1 MNESNPARAAART
14 AARTATGRLFYNGH
28 FYTGPGYAA
37 SVLWAQGGRIRA
49 LGGPELLAAAPPEL
63 PRTDLGGG
71 WALPGFNDSH
81 LHLLD
86 VGRGLASVDLFGASG
101 PADIAARC
109 AAFVRAHA
117 VPPGQAVY
125 GNGWNQ
131 DLFAGPHTLPTRADL
146 DAAVPDHPLLLDRV
160 CGHIMLCNTAAL
172 RAAGITSQTPDP
184 PGGGIDRG
192 PGGEPNGLLRDNAVA
207 LVRPLLPAETPAAC
221 AGRWRAALAHAAAH
235 GLTSV
240 QTCDVRSRD
249 WPTVLA
255 ALEEL
260 DAQDALPLRLTLQ
273 CAMDTP
279 EDLQALWDAGY
290 RPGAHG
296 KRWKIGPLKLFLDG
310 SLGARTAWLRGGY
323 ADAPG
328 AHGLCCLPMAEAL
341 ALARKADAAGMQVV
355 AHAIGDG
362 AMEEMLDIIETLNAP
377 RGGAN
382 PLRHG
387 VVHCQVTAPGQ
398 WDRLAALGAGAL
410 VQPIFLDYDHTIVT
424 ARCGAALAGT
434 SYAFGDAVRRGLP
447 VSYGTDAPVE
457 SLDPLRNLYAAV
469 TRRPLS
475 GGAPWQPQQAVTR
488 AQALFC
494 YTQGSAWQEFAE
506 AEKGRLAPGLLAD
519 FTVLDRD
526 YFTVPEADIPRL
538 RVQATVTGGQV
549 VYRA

>member
-1 MNESNPARAAART
+1 MNESNPART
-14 AARTATGRLFYNGH
+14 APGRLFYNGH

-131 DLFAGPHTLPTRADL
+131 DLFAGPHALPTRADL
-146 DAAVPDHPLLLDRV
+146 DAVVPDHPLLLDRV

-279 EDLQALWDAGY
+279 ADLQALWDAGY

>member
-1 MNESNPARAAART
+1 MNESNPART

-506 AEKGRLAPGLLAD
+506 AEKGRLAPGFLAD

>member
-1 MNESNPARAAART
+1 MNESNP
-14 AARTATGRLFYNGH
+14 ARTATGRLFYNGH

-131 DLFAGPHTLPTRADL
+131 DLFAGPHALPTRADL

-279 EDLQALWDAGY
+279 ADLQALWDAGY

-328 AHGLCCLPMAEAL
+328 THGLCCLPMAEAL

-506 AEKGRLAPGLLAD
+506 AEKGRLAPGFLAD

>member
-1 MNESNPARAAART
+1 MNESNPARA

-49 LGGPELLAAAPPEL
+49 LGGPELLAAVPPEL

-101 PADIAARC
+101 PADIGARC

-131 DLFAGPHTLPTRADL
+131 DLFAGPHALPTRADL

-549 VYRA
+549 VYRV

>member
-1 MNESNPARAAART
+1 MNESNPART

-131 DLFAGPHTLPTRADL
+131 DLFAGPHALPTRADL

-279 EDLQALWDAGY
+279 ADLQALWDAGY

-387 VVHCQVTAPGQ
+387 VVHCQVTTPGQ

-457 SLDPLRNLYAAV
+457 SLDPLRNLYTAV

>member
-1 MNESNPARAAART
+1 MNESNPARA

-131 DLFAGPHTLPTRADL
+131 DLFAGPHALPTRADL
-146 DAAVPDHPLLLDRV
+146 DAAVPGHPLLLDRV

-475 GGAPWQPQQAVTR
+475 GGAPWQPQQAVAR

>member
-1 MNESNPARAAART
+1 MNESNPART
-14 AARTATGRLFYNGH
+14 APGRLFYNGH

-192 PGGEPNGLLRDNAVA
+192 PGGEPNGLLRDNAAA

-279 EDLQALWDAGY
+279 ADLQALWDAGY

-506 AEKGRLAPGLLAD
+506 AEKGRLAPGFLAD

>member
-1 MNESNPARAAART
+1 MNESNPART
-14 AARTATGRLFYNGH
+14 AARTAPGRLFYNGH

-101 PADIAARC
+101 PVDIAARC

-131 DLFAGPHTLPTRADL
+131 DLFAGPHALPTRADL
-146 DAAVPDHPLLLDRV
+146 DAVVPDHPLLLDRV

-506 AEKGRLAPGLLAD
+506 AEKGRLAPGFLAD

>member
-1 MNESNPARAAART
+1 MNESNPART

-131 DLFAGPHTLPTRADL
+131 DLFAGPHALPTRADL

-279 EDLQALWDAGY
+279 ADLQALWDAGY

-506 AEKGRLAPGLLAD
+506 AEKGRLAPGFLAD

>member
-1 MNESNPARAAART
+1 MNESNPARA

-323 ADAPG
+323 ADTPG
-328 AHGLCCLPMAEAL
+328 THGLCCLPMAEAL

-506 AEKGRLAPGLLAD
+506 AEKGRLAPGFLAD

>member
-14 AARTATGRLFYNGH
+14 APGRLFYNGH

-131 DLFAGPHTLPTRADL
+131 DLFAGPHALPTRADL

-323 ADAPG
+323 ADTPG
-328 AHGLCCLPMAEAL
+328 THGLCCLPMAEAL

>member
-1 MNESNPARAAART
+1 MNESNPARA

-37 SVLWAQGGRIRA
+37 SVLWAQGGRICA

-131 DLFAGPHTLPTRADL
+131 DLFAGPHALPTRADL

-192 PGGEPNGLLRDNAVA
+192 PGGEPNGLLRDNAAA

-328 AHGLCCLPMAEAL
+328 THGLCCLPMAEAL

-506 AEKGRLAPGLLAD
+506 AEKGRLAPGFLAD

>member
-14 AARTATGRLFYNGH
+14 SPGRLFYNGH

-131 DLFAGPHTLPTRADL
+131 DLFAGPHALPTRADL

-192 PGGEPNGLLRDNAVA
+192 PGGEPNGLLRDNAAA

-279 EDLQALWDAGY
+279 ADLQALWDAGY

-387 VVHCQVTAPGQ
+387 VVHCQVTTPGQ

-506 AEKGRLAPGLLAD
+506 AEKGRLAPGFLAD

>member
-1 MNESNPARAAART
+1 MNESNPART

-131 DLFAGPHTLPTRADL
+131 DLFAEPHTLPTRADL

-279 EDLQALWDAGY
+279 ADLQALWDAGY

-323 ADAPG
+323 SDAPG
-328 AHGLCCLPMAEAL
+328 THGLCCLPMAEAL

>member
-1 MNESNPARAAART
+1 MNESNPART
-14 AARTATGRLFYNGH
+14 APGRLFYNGH

-131 DLFAGPHTLPTRADL
+131 DLFAGPHALPTRADL

-279 EDLQALWDAGY
+279 ADLQALWDAGY

-506 AEKGRLAPGLLAD
+506 AEKGRLAPGFLAD

>member
-1 MNESNPARAAART
+1 MNESNPARADART
-14 AARTATGRLFYNGH
+14 APGRLFYNGH

-131 DLFAGPHTLPTRADL
+131 DLFAGPHALPTRADL

>member
-14 AARTATGRLFYNGH
+14 APGRLFYNGH

-131 DLFAGPHTLPTRADL
+131 DLFAGPHALPTRADL
-146 DAAVPDHPLLLDRV
+146 DTAVPDHPLLLDRV

-192 PGGEPNGLLRDNAVA
+192 PGGEPNGLLRDNAAA

-260 DAQDALPLRLTLQ
+260 DAQDALP
-273 CAMDTP
+273 A
-279 EDLQALWDAGY
+279 
-290 RPGAHG
+290 
-296 KRWKIGPLKLFLDG
+296 
-310 SLGARTAWLRGGY
+310 
-323 ADAPG
+323 AP
-328 AHGLCCLPMAEAL
+328 
-341 ALARKADAAGMQVV
+341 DAAVRDG
-355 AHAIGDG
+355 HARR
-362 AMEEMLDIIETLNAP
+362 P
-377 RGGAN
+377 
-382 PLRHG
+382 
-387 VVHCQVTAPGQ
+387 
-398 WDRLAALGAGAL
+398 AGA
-410 VQPIFLDYDHTIVT
+410 VGRRVPPRR
-424 ARCGAALAGT
+424 AR
-434 SYAFGDAVRRGLP
+434 
-447 VSYGTDAPVE
+447 
-457 SLDPLRNLYAAV
+457 
-469 TRRPLS
+469 
-475 GGAPWQPQQAVTR
+475 
-488 AQALFC
+488 
-494 YTQGSAWQEFAE
+494 
-506 AEKGRLAPGLLAD
+506 
-519 FTVLDRD
+519 
-526 YFTVPEADIPRL
+526 
-538 RVQATVTGGQV
+538 
-549 VYRA
+549 

>member
-1 MNESNPARAAART
+1 MNESNPART
-14 AARTATGRLFYNGH
+14 APGRLFYNGH

-131 DLFAGPHTLPTRADL
+131 DLFAGPHALPTRADL

-192 PGGEPNGLLRDNAVA
+192 PGGEPNGLLRDNAAA

-506 AEKGRLAPGLLAD
+506 AEKGRLAPGFLAD

>member
-14 AARTATGRLFYNGH
+14 APGRLFYNGH

-71 WALPGFNDSH
+71 WVLPGFNDSH

-131 DLFAGPHTLPTRADL
+131 DLFAGPHALPTRADL

-328 AHGLCCLPMAEAL
+328 THGLCCLPMAEAL

-355 AHAIGDG
+355 AQAIGDG

-377 RGGAN
+377 CGGAN

-434 SYAFGDAVRRGLP
+434 SYAFGDAVRRSLP

>member
-1 MNESNPARAAART
+1 MNESNPART
-14 AARTATGRLFYNGH
+14 APGRLFYNGH

-131 DLFAGPHTLPTRADL
+131 DLFAGPHALPTRADL

-221 AGRWRAALAHAAAH
+221 ADRWRAALAHAAAH

-506 AEKGRLAPGLLAD
+506 AEKGRLAPGFLAD

-549 VYRA
+549 VYRT

>member
-14 AARTATGRLFYNGH
+14 APGRLFYNGH

-260 DAQDALPLRLTLQ
+260 DAQDALSLRLTLQ

-279 EDLQALWDAGY
+279 ADLQALWDAGY

-506 AEKGRLAPGLLAD
+506 AEKGRLAPGFLAD

>member
-1 MNESNPARAAART
+1 MNESNPART

-323 ADAPG
+323 ADTPG

-506 AEKGRLAPGLLAD
+506 AEKGRLAPGFLAD

-549 VYRA
+549 VYRT

>member
-14 AARTATGRLFYNGH
+14 APGRLFYNGH

-131 DLFAGPHTLPTRADL
+131 DLFAGPHALPTRADL

-279 EDLQALWDAGY
+279 ADLQALWDAGY

-323 ADAPG
+323 SDAPG
-328 AHGLCCLPMAEAL
+328 THGLCCLPMAEAL

-506 AEKGRLAPGLLAD
+506 AEKGRLAPGFLAD

>member
-1 MNESNPARAAART
+1 MNESNPARA

-86 VGRGLASVDLFGASG
+86 VGRGLASVDLFGASA

-131 DLFAGPHTLPTRADL
+131 DLFAGPHALPTRADL

-279 EDLQALWDAGY
+279 ADLQALWDAGY

-506 AEKGRLAPGLLAD
+506 AEKGRLAPGFLAD

>member
-1 MNESNPARAAART
+1 MNESNPARA

-117 VPPGQAVY
+117 VPPGQAVC

-131 DLFAGPHTLPTRADL
+131 DLFAGPHALPTRADL

-279 EDLQALWDAGY
+279 ADLQALWDAGY

-323 ADAPG
+323 SDAPG
-328 AHGLCCLPMAEAL
+328 THGLCCLPMAEAL

>member
-1 MNESNPARAAART
+1 MNESNPART
-14 AARTATGRLFYNGH
+14 AARTAPGRLFYNGH

-63 PRTDLGGG
+63 TRTDLGGG

-131 DLFAGPHTLPTRADL
+131 DLFAGPHALPTRADL

-328 AHGLCCLPMAEAL
+328 VHGLCCLPMAEAL

>member
-14 AARTATGRLFYNGH
+14 APGRLFYNGH

-63 PRTDLGGG
+63 PCTDLGGG

-192 PGGEPNGLLRDNAVA
+192 PGGEPNGLLRDNAAA

-328 AHGLCCLPMAEAL
+328 THGLCCLPMAEAL

-506 AEKGRLAPGLLAD
+506 AEKGRLAPGFLAD

>member
-1 MNESNPARAAART
+1 MNESNPART
-14 AARTATGRLFYNGH
+14 APGRLFYNGH

-131 DLFAGPHTLPTRADL
+131 DLFAGPHALPTRADL

-192 PGGEPNGLLRDNAVA
+192 PGGEPNGLLRDNAAA

-328 AHGLCCLPMAEAL
+328 THGLCCLPMAEAL

>member
-1 MNESNPARAAART
+1 MNESNPART

-131 DLFAGPHTLPTRADL
+131 DLFAGPHALPTRADL

-192 PGGEPNGLLRDNAVA
+192 PGGEPNGLLRDNAAA

-506 AEKGRLAPGLLAD
+506 AEKGRLAPGFLAD

>member
-1 MNESNPARAAART
+1 MNESNPART
-14 AARTATGRLFYNGH
+14 APGRLFYNGH

-131 DLFAGPHTLPTRADL
+131 DLFAGPHALPTRADL

-328 AHGLCCLPMAEAL
+328 THGLCCLPMAEAL
-341 ALARKADAAGMQVV
+341 ALARKADADGMQVV

-506 AEKGRLAPGLLAD
+506 AEKGRLAPGFLAD

>member
-1 MNESNPARAAART
+1 MNESNPARA

-279 EDLQALWDAGY
+279 ADLQALWDAGY

-424 ARCGAALAGT
+424 VRCGAALAGT

>member
-1 MNESNPARAAART
+1 MNESNPARA

-131 DLFAGPHTLPTRADL
+131 DLFAGPHALPTRADL
-146 DAAVPDHPLLLDRV
+146 DAVVPDHPLLLDRV

-377 RGGAN
+377 RGCAN

-506 AEKGRLAPGLLAD
+506 AEKGRLAPGFLAD

>member
-1 MNESNPARAAART
+1 MNESNPART
-14 AARTATGRLFYNGH
+14 APGRLFYNGH
-28 FYTGPGYAA
+28 FYTSPDYAA

-71 WALPGFNDSH
+71 WVLPGFNDSH

-131 DLFAGPHTLPTRADL
+131 DLFAGPHALPTRADL

-506 AEKGRLAPGLLAD
+506 AEKGRLAPGFLAD

>member
-14 AARTATGRLFYNGH
+14 APGRLFYNGH

-279 EDLQALWDAGY
+279 ADLQALWDAGY

-506 AEKGRLAPGLLAD
+506 AEKGRLAPGFLAD

>member
-1 MNESNPARAAART
+1 MNESNPART
-14 AARTATGRLFYNGH
+14 AARTAPGRLFYNGH

-506 AEKGRLAPGLLAD
+506 AEKGRLAPGFLAD

>member
-1 MNESNPARAAART
+1 MNESNPART
-14 AARTATGRLFYNGH
+14 AARTAPGRLFYNGH

-117 VPPGQAVY
+117 VLPGQAVY

-131 DLFAGPHTLPTRADL
+131 DLFAGPHALPTRADL

-506 AEKGRLAPGLLAD
+506 AEKGRLAPGFLAD

-549 VYRA
+549 VYRT

>member
-1 MNESNPARAAART
+1 MNESNPART
-14 AARTATGRLFYNGH
+14 AARTAPGRLFYNGH

-101 PADIAARC
+101 PTDIAARC
-109 AAFVRAHA
+109 AAFVRANA

-131 DLFAGPHTLPTRADL
+131 DLFAGPHALPTRADL

-279 EDLQALWDAGY
+279 ADLQALWDAGY

-475 GGAPWQPQQAVTR
+475 GGAPWQPQQGVTR

-506 AEKGRLAPGLLAD
+506 AEKGRLAPGFLAD

>member
-1 MNESNPARAAART
+1 MNESNPART

-86 VGRGLASVDLFGASG
+86 VGRGLASVNLFGASG

-131 DLFAGPHTLPTRADL
+131 DLFAGPHALPTRADL

-328 AHGLCCLPMAEAL
+328 THGLCCLPMAEAL

-387 VVHCQVTAPGQ
+387 VVHCQVTGPGQ